1 MNCFLAN
8 FFLTDGFFVEGDNTH
23 PQNLIKTISIPGLY
37 FHVTKMFADFID
49 GNVYFPKVLI
59 FVDSW
64 FMIICIIVE
73 SKLEINYLI

>member
-23 PQNLIKTISIPGLY
+23 PQNLIKTINILGLY
-37 FHVTKMFADFID
+37 FHVTEMFADFID